1 MSKIKNQ
8 KSKIKIIYQ
17 KFTAIAGSRQRRE
30 KFLILGLL
38 LCIFMFGFWVYQGYA
53 QNTQE
58 AYDSPDSVPLISMDF
73 KDASLKDVLKV
84 LSIQS
89 GINFIA
95 SQEIEDRTVTLYL
108 DKVSAKEAMDKLFK
122 ANSLDYDYY
131 EEDKIA
137 LVKKREPKVETI
149 TKVCRSH
156 A

>member
-17 KFTAIAGSRQRRE
+17 KFPAIAESRLPPQRNPATGGKRWE

-95 SQEIEDRTVTLYL
+95 SQEIERI
-108 DKVSAKEAMDKLFK
+108 S
-122 ANSLDYDYY
+122 
-131 EEDKIA
+131 
-137 LVKKREPKVETI
+137 
-149 TKVCRSH
+149 
-156 A
+156 